1 MITIQNIK
9 RIEKTYWN
17 FDSKTIQCIRVEEV
31 NDDLILNRNSY
42 TFDFDIGLGDVPNNV
57 PLVIWLDRHKDKDNE
72 GYRFE
77 NNLIEATNYVDI
89 KDLTNY
95 NRFIV
100 MLQDY
105 LVSIQSEI
113 KRNFFK

>member
-1 MITIQNIK
+1 MITIENIK

-17 FDSKTIQCIRVEEV
+17 FDSKTIQCIKAEEV

-42 TFDFDIGLGDVPNNV
+42 TFDFDIGLGDVP
-57 PLVIWLDRHKDKDNE
+57 LVIWLDRHKDNE
-72 GYRFE
+72 QNGYRFE

-105 LVSIQSEI
+105 LDSIQSEI

>member
-1 MITIQNIK
+1 MLTIENIK

-17 FDSKTIQCIRVEEV
+17 FDSKTIQCIRVEQV

-42 TFDFDIGLGDVPNNV
+42 TFDFDIGLGDVP
-57 PLVIWLDRHKDKDNE
+57 LVIWLDRHKDNE
-72 GYRFE
+72 QNGYRFE
-77 NNLIEATNYVDI
+77 NNLVDATNYIDI
-89 KDLTNY
+89 KDLTSY

-105 LVSIQSEI
+105 LVSVQSEI
-113 KRNFFK
+113 KRNFFN

>member
-1 MITIQNIK
+1 MITIENIK

-17 FDSKTIQCIRVEEV
+17 FDSKTIQCIRVEQV
-31 NDDLILNRNSY
+31 NDDLILNMNSY
-42 TFDFDIGLGDVPNNV
+42 TFDFDIGLGDI
-57 PLVIWLDRHKDKDNE
+57 PLVIWLDRHKNKDNE

>member
-1 MITIQNIK
+1 MITIENIK

-17 FDSKTIQCIRVEEV
+17 FDSKTIQCIKAEEV

-42 TFDFDIGLGDVPNNV
+42 TFDFDIGLGDVP
-57 PLVIWLDRHKDKDNE
+57 LVIWLDRHKDNE
-72 GYRFE
+72 QNGYRFE
-77 NNLIEATNYVDI
+77 NNLVDATNYVDI

-105 LVSIQSEI
+105 LDSIQSEI

>member
-17 FDSKTIQCIRVEEV
+17 FDDKTIQCVKAEEV

-42 TFDFDIGLGDVPNNV
+42 TFDFDIGLGDVP
-57 PLVIWLDRHKDKDNE
+57 LVIWLDRHKDKDND

-95 NRFIV
+95 NNFIV

-105 LVSIQSEI
+105 LDSIEPEI
-113 KRNFFK
+113 KRNFFKN

>member
-17 FDSKTIQCIRVEEV
+17 FAAKTIQCIKAEEI
-31 NDDLILNRNSY
+31 NDSLAAKNSY
-42 TFDFDIGLGDVPNNV
+42 TFDFDIGLGDVP
-57 PLVIWLDRHKDKDNE
+57 LVIWLDRHKDDKEN

-89 KDLTNY
+89 KDLANY
-95 NRFIV
+95 NNFIL
-100 MLQDY
+100 MMQDY
-105 LVSIQSEI
+105 LDSIEPEI

>member
-9 RIEKTYWN
+9 RIEQTIWN
-17 FDSKTIQCIRVEEV
+17 FNDGLVKCVKAEEV

-42 TFDFDIGLGDVPNNV
+42 TFDFEIGLDNV
-57 PLVIWLDRHKDKDNE
+57 PLVIWLDRHKDDKEN

-77 NNLIEATNYVDI
+77 NNLIEATNYIDI

-95 NRFIV
+95 NNFII
-100 MLQDY
+100 MMQDY
-105 LVSIQSEI
+105 LDSIEPEI

>member
-1 MITIQNIK
+1 MITIENIK
-9 RIEKTYWN
+9 RIEKTYWH
-17 FDSKTIQCIRVEEV
+17 FEDRQITCIKAEEV

-42 TFDFDIGLGDVPNNV
+42 TFDFDIGLGDVP
-57 PLVIWLDRHKDKDNE
+57 LVIWLDRHKDDKEN

-77 NNLIEATNYVDI
+77 NNLIEATNYVDL
-89 KDLTNY
+89 KDLANY
-95 NRFIV
+95 NRFIQ

-105 LVSIQSEI
+105 LDSIEPEI

>member
-1 MITIQNIK
+1 MITIENIK

-17 FDSKTIQCIRVEEV
+17 FDTKTIQCIRAEEV

-42 TFDFDIGLGDVPNNV
+42 TFDFEIGLDNV
-57 PLVIWLDRHKDKDNE
+57 PLVIWLDRHKDNE
-72 GYRFE
+72 QNGYRFE

-105 LVSIQSEI
+105 LDSIQSEI
-113 KRNFFK
+113 KRNFFN

>member
-9 RIEKTYWN
+9 RIEQ
-17 FDSKTIQCIRVEEV
+17 TIWSFGDALIPCIKAEEV
-31 NDDLILNRNSY
+31 NDGLIVGKNSY
-42 TFDFDIGLGDVPNNV
+42 IFDFDIGLGDV
-57 PLVIWLDRHKDKDNE
+57 PLVIWLDRHKDDKEN

-77 NNLIEATNYVDI
+77 NNLVDATNYVDI

-95 NRFIV
+95 NNFV
-100 MLQDY
+100 LMMQDY
-105 LVSIQSEI
+105 LDSVEHEI

>member
-1 MITIQNIK
+1 MITIENIK
-9 RIEKTYWN
+9 RIEKTYWR
-17 FDSKTIQCIRVEEV
+17 FEDRQITCLKAEEV

-42 TFDFDIGLGDVPNNV
+42 TFDFDIGLGDVP
-57 PLVIWLDRHKDKDNE
+57 LVIWLDRHKDDKEN

-95 NRFIV
+95 NRFIQ

-105 LVSIQSEI
+105 LDSIEPEI

>member
-1 MITIQNIK
+1 MITIENIK

-17 FDSKTIQCIRVEEV
+17 FDSKTIQCIKAEEV

-42 TFDFDIGLGDVPNNV
+42 TFDFDIGLGDVP
-57 PLVIWLDRHKDKDNE
+57 LVIWLDRHKDNE
-72 GYRFE
+72 QNGYRFE
-77 NNLIEATNYVDI
+77 NNLVDATNYVDI

-105 LVSIQSEI
+105 LDSIQSEI
-113 KRNFFK
+113 KRNFFN

>member
-17 FDSKTIQCIRVEEV
+17 FEDRQITCLKAEEV

-42 TFDFDIGLGDVPNNV
+42 TFDFDIGLGDVP
-57 PLVIWLDRHKDKDNE
+57 LVIWLDRHKDDKEN

-77 NNLIEATNYVDI
+77 NNLIEATNYVDL
-89 KDLTNY
+89 KDLANY
-95 NRFIV
+95 NNFII

-105 LVSIQSEI
+105 LDSIEPEI

>member
-17 FDSKTIQCIRVEEV
+17 FEDRQITCLKAEEV
-31 NDDLILNRNSY
+31 NDDLILNKNSY
-42 TFDFDIGLGDVPNNV
+42 TFDFDIGLGDVP
-57 PLVIWLDRHKDKDNE
+57 LVIWLDRHKDDKEN

-89 KDLTNY
+89 KDLANY
-95 NRFIV
+95 NRFIQ

-105 LVSIQSEI
+105 LDSIEDEI

>member
-1 MITIQNIK
+1 MITIENIK

-17 FDSKTIQCIRVEEV
+17 FDSKTIQCIRVEQV
-31 NDDLILNRNSY
+31 NDDLILNSNSY
-42 TFDFDIGLGDVPNNV
+42 TFDFDIGLGDI
-57 PLVIWLDRHKDKDNE
+57 PLVIWLDRHKNKDNE

>member
-17 FDSKTIQCIRVEEV
+17 FEDRQITCLKAEEV

-42 TFDFDIGLGDVPNNV
+42 TFDFDIGLGDVP
-57 PLVIWLDRHKDKDNE
+57 LVIWLDRHKDKDND

-95 NRFIV
+95 NNFII

-105 LVSIQSEI
+105 LDSIEPEI